1 VNVIGSGRSSK
12 DGGFP
17 LEAAL
22 RALDAQLD
30 RVMRLLDR
38 RAGTL
43 DVARS
48 RPVRRKLIDTARA
61 LERPFACE
69 CGALFTF
76 PGQLDDHRRNVHGV
90 DP

>member
-1 VNVIGSGRSSK
+1 MAG
-12 DGGFP
+12 

-30 RVMRLLDR
+30 RVMRLLDPR
-38 RAGTL
+38 TGTL
-43 DVARS
+43 DLACS
-48 RPVRRKLIDTARA
+48 RRMRRKLVDTARA

-76 PGQLDDHRRNVHGV
+76 PGQLDDHRRNVHGFER
-90 DP
+90 

>member
-1 VNVIGSGRSSK
+1 
-12 DGGFP
+12 
-17 LEAAL
+17 
-22 RALDAQLD
+22 
-30 RVMRLLDR
+30 MRLLDG

-48 RPVRRKLIDTARA
+48 RRLRRKLADTSRA

-76 PGQLDDHRRNVHGV
+76 PGQLYDHRRNVHGV
-90 DP
+90 ER

>member
-1 VNVIGSGRSSK
+1 MVGSRRPSK
-12 DGGFP
+12 DQGSP
-17 LEAAL
+17 LEPAL

-30 RVMRLLDR
+30 RVIGLLDLR
-38 RAGTL
+38 TGTL

-48 RPVRRKLIDTARA
+48 RRMRRKLIATARA

-90 DP
+90 DR